1 MTPVVLLD
9 TTTNTWISRY
19 TPSDQMV
26 NPGNNN
32 DPTATNGGKKGG
44 LSLIAV
50 LGIGFVFT
58 AGLVVGVFCLL
69 VRQKKRRTRNT
80 LARENMGHHVPR
92 DAIKKQQQDGANP
105 TWGILG
111 RAATRL
117 GFGSSSGTGG
127 GGGYRPESRRLSA
140 ISPQEHPMSIAA
152 QMTQS
157 GHPPS
162 SLGYP
167 EMVVEHGTGMVPVSS
182 YIYPNQPLADSES
195 LSRPAPAATGR
206 MSGQG
211 RSMFARA
218 RRDEED
224 GYSALVV
231 YHELSPAQKGALS
244 LSQGKQS
251 SI

>member
-1 MTPVVLLD
+1 
-9 TTTNTWISRY
+9 
-19 TPSDQMV
+19 MV

-32 DPTATNGGKKGG
+32 DPTTTDGGKKGG
-44 LSLIAV
+44 LSLVAV

-58 AGLVVGVFCLL
+58 AGLVIGVFCLL
-69 VRQKKRRTRNT
+69 VRRKKRRTRNT

-92 DAIKKQQQDGANP
+92 DAIRKQQQGGASP
-105 TWGILG
+105 TWGVLG
-111 RAATRL
+111 RVATRL
-117 GFGSSSGTGG
+117 GFGSSSGTG

-152 QMTQS
+152 HMTQLGYS
-157 GHPPS
+157 PS

-167 EMVVEHGTGMVPVSS
+167 EMVVEHGIGMVPVSS
-182 YIYPNQPLADSES
+182 YVYPNQPLTDSGS
-195 LSRPAPAATGR
+195 LTRPAPAATVR

-224 GYSALVV
+224 GYGALVV

-251 SI
+251 SV